1 MLGLLENALSDC
13 SLPLES
19 LKADDDARTST
30 LYQHVLHQV
39 ALSFLS
45 CFNALNELCRTIP
58 GRAKKAEIVYKMV
71 MFFNKALNLLQTV
84 ISLQTEHEAVHELRK
99 SRHKRG
105 RADGEGYVVNNYL
118 AKSLASMAYGLEWKT
133 DLPGHSDLLEGILFS
148 VLEHVGR
155 LVSEA
160 LFAEHVATS
169 DKPGNITKNSPLA
182 PVKDSLESRYMIKVL
197 YGALG
202 GSDRKDL
209 VARVLA
215 TGKRGVTTESRL
227 RSSVRS
233 SLLSPDKA
241 DIKSLSRYSDAAG
254 KVLQIANDPSVD
266 LLSKRKKLLQST
278 LVKSAVGG
286 AELETLRLPTPP
298 AEESLSILGVNNVDE
313 RFGSAWLVETVW
325 ALIGW
330 DLIT

>member
-1 MLGLLENALSDC
+1 M
-13 SLPLES
+13 
-19 LKADDDARTST
+19 
-30 LYQHVLHQV
+30 HQV

-45 CFNALNELCRTIP
+45 CFKALNELCRTIP

-84 ISLQTEHEAVHELRK
+84 ISLQTEHEAVHERRK
-99 SRHKRG
+99 SRHKRC
-105 RADGEGYVVNNYL
+105 RVDEEEYIVNKYL
-118 AKSLASMAYGLEWKT
+118 TKSLASMAYGLEWKA
-133 DLPGHSDLLEGILFS
+133 DQPGHSDLLEGFLFS
-148 VLEHVGR
+148 VLEHIGR

-160 LFAEHVATS
+160 VFAEHVATS
-169 DKPGNITKNSPLA
+169 DKPGNITKNTPLSPA
-182 PVKDSLESRYMIKVL
+182 KDSLESRYMIKIL
-197 YGALG
+197 YAALG

-215 TGKRGVTTESRL
+215 TGKRQLSRL
-227 RSSVRS
+227 RSSVGS

-241 DIKSLSRYSDAAG
+241 DIKGLSRYSDAAE
-254 KVLQIANDPSVD
+254 KVLQIANDPSGD
-266 LLSKRKKLLQST
+266 LLSKGKKLLQST

-286 AELETLRLPTPP
+286 GELETLRLPTPP
-298 AEESLSILGVNNVDE
+298 AEESISILGANNENE
-313 RFGSAWLVETVW
+313 RFGSDWLIETVW